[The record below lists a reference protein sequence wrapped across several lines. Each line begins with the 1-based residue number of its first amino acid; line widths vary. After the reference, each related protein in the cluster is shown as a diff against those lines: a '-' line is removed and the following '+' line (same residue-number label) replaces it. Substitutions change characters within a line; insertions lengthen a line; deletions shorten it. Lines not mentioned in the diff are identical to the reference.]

1 MDNRTEIESNMT
13 TTSAESTQVL
23 RQRAEE
29 KYPMNEGTTSKHLS
43 PEETEHLLHE
53 LRVHQIELEM
63 QNDELRH
70 SQGELESLRSSYFDL
85 YDLAP
90 VGYLTVSD
98 EELILKTN
106 LAAATM
112 LGITRNYRLQKWL
125 TQFIFPEDRGLYYQ
139 CRKQLID
146 SGELQNW
153 KTRLRRVDGSHFWA
167 ELQATMT
174 HNGEHWITF
183 NDITEHKQAEEALRE
198 SEELFKNMFQKHSA
212 VMLLVEPNSGDIVD
226 ANYAAAEFYGYS
238 KDKLLTLNISVI
250 NGLNPD
256 LVECERMKAFREEK
270 THFVFPHKLSSGE
283 IRTVEVHSTP
293 IVINDKPLLFSII
306 HDITDRKQA
315 EEALIESEFRW
326 KFALEGA
333 GDGVWDWNVQTGEA
347 FYSPRYKEMLGF
359 AENEI
364 GNTSEEWLK
373 RIHPEDAPGVMTT
386 LGSYLDGKTGSARV
400 EFRMLCKDGSWKWIV
415 GRGMVVSRDGYGKPL
430 RMIGTNTDITER
442 KQREAYIELSR
453 KVLQILNEPGDV
465 PDSIRHILA
474 ELKAGTG
481 FDAVGIRLQSGDDF
495 PYLYSLGF
503 SADFLQKE
511 NSLLARDS
519 DGGVCRNSDGSVCLE
534 CTCGLVISGK
544 TDPANSLF
552 TRGGSCWTNDSPQ
565 LLGIPADMDPRVHP
579 RNECIHQNYA
589 SVALVPI
596 RNKEKI
602 VGLLH
607 FNDRRTERFTP
618 DIVEILEGVATNI
631 GAALMRKQAEEEFKK
646 LEQQLRQ
653 AQKLESLGVLSGG
666 IAHDFNN
673 ILAIIIGYCFL
684 TKTDYKTA
692 EKNIPEIENA
702 AERAAALCRQMLA
715 YAGKAQLTKTQ
726 VNLCLL
732 VDEMVTMLKST
743 LPQNAVIKPDLS
755 TDIPV
760 IDADASQL
768 RQIVMNL
775 IINASEAIGKE
786 QGEIQVSIANT
797 TVIAG
802 QSDTSD
808 TDYNGKAISPG
819 VYILL
824 EVTDNGC
831 GMDAETKW
839 RIFEPFYTTKFT
851 GRGLGMSAVLG
862 IINSH
867 GGALQLFSQ
876 IGHGSTFKVY
886 LPAPKGDTA
895 LNEDQTASAP
905 SAQWQ
910 GSGTILLVEDE
921 DQVRLIAKMLLK
933 RFGFNV
939 LEAVN
944 GKEALELYQ
953 KNAADITLV
962 FTDMGMP
969 VMDGYE
975 LFHKLKS
982 LNPELPI
989 IVSSGYGD
997 AEVSSRI
1004 GSDNIAGLIS
1014 KPYNPDQLR
1023 EVLKGVVG

>member
-1 MDNRTEIESNMT
+1 MTAKQPEIPQE
-13 TTSAESTQVL
+13 L

-29 KYPMNEGTTSKHLS
+29 KFSADETDSLQTPA
-43 PEETEHLLHE
+43 PEEAKKLLHD

-63 QNDELRH
+63 QNEELRKKQDELDA
-70 SQGELESLRSSYFDL
+70 SRSRYFDL

-98 EELILKTN
+98 EGLILKTN
-106 LAAATM
+106 LAAAIM
-112 LGITRNYRLQKWL
+112 LGVDRNYPFHKSMSR
-125 TQFIFPEDRGLYYQ
+125 FIFPEDQDVYYLY
-139 CRKQLID
+139 RKQLID

-153 KTRLRRVDGSHFWA
+153 EMRLKRVDGSYFWA
-167 ELQATMT
+167 ELQSVLAQ
-174 HNGEHWITF
+174 NGENWIILK
-183 NDITEHKQAEEALRE
+183 DITDRKQAEEKLRE

-212 VMLLVEPNSGDIVD
+212 MMLLVEPNSGDIVD

-238 KDKLLTLNISVI
+238 KDKLLTLNIAVI
-250 NGLNPD
+250 NRLNPD
-256 LVECERMKAFREEK
+256 LVECERRKAFHEEK
-270 THFVFPHKLSSGE
+270 SYFVFPHKLSSGE

-293 IVINDKPLLFSII
+293 IVINDKPQLFSII
-306 HDITDRKQA
+306 HDITERKQA

-373 RIHPEDAPGVMTT
+373 RIHPEDAPGVMTA
-386 LGSYLDGKTGSARV
+386 LKPYLDGKTGTARV

-415 GRGMVVSRDGYGKPL
+415 GRGMVVSLDSDGKPL
-430 RMIGTNTDITER
+430 RMIGTNTDITDR
-442 KQREAYIELSR
+442 KQREAYLELSR
-453 KVLQILNEPGDV
+453 KALQILNEPGDV
-465 PDSIRHILA
+465 PDTIRHILA

-481 FDAVGIRLQSGDDF
+481 FDAVGISLQSGDDF

-534 CTCGLVISGK
+534 CTCGLVIMGK
-544 TDPANSLF
+544 IDPTNPLF

-565 LLGIPADMDPRVHP
+565 LLGIPADMDPRLHP
-579 RNECIHQNYA
+579 RNECIHQNYN

-607 FNDRRTERFTP
+607 FNDRRTGRFTL

-653 AQKLESLGVLSGG
+653 SQKLESLGVLSGG

-673 ILAIIIGYCFL
+673 ILAIIIGYCGL
-684 TKTDYKTA
+684 TMMDYETA
-692 EKNIPEIENA
+692 ENNIPEIEKA

-715 YAGKAQLTKTQ
+715 YAGKAQLAKSQ
-726 VNLCLL
+726 VNFCAL
-732 VDEMVTMLKST
+732 VGEMLELLKST
-743 LPQNAVIKPDLS
+743 LPQNAMIKSDLS

-768 RQIVMNL
+768 SQVVMNL
-775 IINASEAIGKE
+775 IINASEAIGNE
-786 QGEIQVSIANT
+786 QGEIQVSLANA

-802 QSDTSD
+802 QSDK
-808 TDYNGKAISPG
+808 DYNGKAIPPG
-819 VYILL
+819 GYILL
-824 EVTDNGC
+824 SVTDNGC
-831 GMDAETKW
+831 GMDEETKW

-862 IINSH
+862 IIKSH

-886 LPAPKGDTA
+886 LPVSTTGITVG
-895 LNEDQTASAP
+895 EDQTASAP
-905 SAQWQ
+905 SAPWR

-921 DQVRLIAKMLLK
+921 DEVRHIAKALLK
-933 RFGFNV
+933 NFGFTV

-944 GKEALELYQ
+944 GKEGLELYQ
-953 KNAADITLV
+953 KNASEISLV
-962 FTDMGMP
+962 LTDMGMP

-975 LFHKLKS
+975 MFHKLKS

-989 IVSSGYGD
+989 IISSGYGD
-997 AEVSSRI
+997 TEVSSRI

-1023 EVLKGVVG
+1023 EVLKRVVGGCFVEKT